1 MRKMRKNIL
10 AREEPLLAK
19 LLRKFKRVPAKLN
32 TPQEIFLLLV
42 DNILKRVFK
51 FNPQWRQ
58 KKMTQRILSSFG
70 YKKVDC
76 YQFKGIRLPLLDYET
91 EHHFFGHVFEDVYS
105 SYLYFDDCYDEERIG
120 SYDLLLLEGLYG
132 LKNDQV
138 DVRVSAGDI
147 VIDAGSW
154 IGDFAAYASVKG
166 ATVFAFEPTDPAYS
180 YLKETARLNPNIYPV
195 RRGLGNVICKANMK
209 NNPDFTLGNSI
220 SEEDGEEI
228 EVTTIDSFVL
238 EQGLTHVDFIKAD
251 IEGYERYMLEG
262 AQETLRRFAPK
273 LALCTYHFPDD
284 PEVLAALITKAN
296 PAYRIVQRRAKLYA
310 SVNASI

>member
-1 MRKMRKNIL
+1 M
-10 AREEPLLAK
+10 
-19 LLRKFKRVPAKLN
+19 
-32 TPQEIFLLLV
+32 
-42 DNILKRVFK
+42 KRVFK

-132 LKNDQV
+132 LRNDQV

-154 IGDFAAYASVKG
+154 IGDFAAYALVKG

-195 RRGLGNVICKANMK
+195 RRGLGNVTCKANMK

-273 LALCTYHFPDD
+273 LALCTYHLPDD